1 MIIVNNIDEM
11 HDLSNKWRQDGKN
24 IGLVPT
30 MGYLHEGHLSLINA
44 ARGENDIVVT
54 SIFVNPSQFG
64 PNEDFER
71 YPRDMEA
78 DSAACELAGVDVIF
92 APDAQEMYPEG
103 YTTYVEPGAIG
114 QRLCGV
120 TRPIHFRGVCTVV
133 LKLFN
138 IIQPLNAYFGQK
150 DAQQYLILKRMVADL
165 NLDINLHRMPI
176 IREADGLAKSS
187 RNVYLTPEQREQ
199 ATMLFAA
206 VKKAEQLYRAGE
218 RDSAT
223 ILAAMSDELAK
234 ASLAKVDYL
243 QIVET
248 DNLLPV
254 QHIDREVLVAMAVYF
269 GSTRLIDNTILG

>member
-11 HDLSNKWRQDGKN
+11 HDLSNKWRQDGKS

-206 VKKAEQLYRAGE
+206 VKKAEQLYRACE